1 MQVNDTSRHAMP
13 GADGVSDSVA
23 PDEIARFSALADRWW
38 DPSGPMRPLH
48 AMNGLRLD
56 WTRRH
61 LPAPLGA
68 GGRRA
73 RVLDVGCGAG
83 LASEGLARMGYD
95 VLGLDASEAAIAAA
109 RRHLDAHPLPP
120 DGGMLAYRA
129 GSAEALLAD
138 GARFDA
144 ITALEVIEHVTDP
157 AAFLRLLA
165 GMVAPGGRIV
175 VSTLNR
181 TWRSLATAKIGAEY
195 VLRLLPAG
203 THEWRK
209 FITPAEL
216 GTFAGQ
222 AGLRVSD
229 TAGMVPGIGGWR
241 ESRDLSVNYIACL
254 AAP

>member
-1 MQVNDTSRHAMP
+1 MQVNDSVHS
-13 GADGVSDSVA
+13 DGPSVV

-56 WTRRH
+56 WARRH
-61 LPAPLGA
+61 LPSPRAGESAPVTRL
-68 GGRRA
+68 
-73 RVLDVGCGAG
+73 LDIGCGAG

-95 VLGLDASEAAIAAA
+95 VLGLDASDAAIAAA
-109 RRHLDAHPLPP
+109 RAHVQAHPLPP
-120 DGGMLAYRA
+120 GTGPLAYRA
-129 GSAEALLAD
+129 GSAEDLDAE

-144 ITALEVIEHVTDP
+144 ITALEVIEHVADP

-165 GMVAPGGRIV
+165 GMVEPGGVII

-181 TWRSLATAKIGAEY
+181 TLRSLATAKIGAEY
-195 VLRLLPAG
+195 ILRLLPVG

-216 GTFAGQ
+216 GTYAGQ

-229 TAGMVPGIGGWR
+229 IAGMAPGLSGWR
-241 ESRDLSVNYIACL
+241 ESRDLGVNYIASL
-254 AAP
+254 SVPE

>member
-1 MQVNDTSRHAMP
+1 MNVNDSSSRAAHPA
-13 GADGVSDSVA
+13 GHSVA

-56 WTRRH
+56 WARRH
-61 LPAPLGA
+61 LPAPGTPGEPATRL
-68 GGRRA
+68 
-73 RVLDVGCGAG
+73 LDIGCGAG

-95 VLGLDASEAAIAAA
+95 VTGLDASDAAIAAA
-109 RRHLDAHPLPP
+109 RAHLADHPLPP
-120 DGGMLAYRA
+120 DGGSLAYRV
-129 GSAEALLAD
+129 GSAEELQAE
-138 GARFDA
+138 GARFAA

-157 AAFLRLLA
+157 AAFLRVLA
-165 GMVAPGGRIV
+165 DMVAPGGVII

-181 TWRSLATAKIGAEY
+181 TLRSLATAKIGAEY
-195 VLRLLPAG
+195 ILRLLPAG

-216 GTFAGQ
+216 GAFASQ

-229 TAGMVPGIGGWR
+229 IAGMVPALGGWR
-241 ESRDLSVNYIACL
+241 ESHDLGVNYIASL
-254 AAP
+254 SAP